1 MQSAPDISLRSGFLG
16 WQCRIRQLAV
26 RQLEGRPS
34 PGMTPEAF
42 AVGSAG
48 AGVAGSV
55 GAGENPASLGPVV
68 MLILK
73 QPEFSATPEF
83 RHMVKQTHDPR
94 QRREKALRFL
104 ASSYYQR
111 AREFSD
117 ELTALFGPV
126 APTGAPGSAP
136 SAKSSAGV
144 ADTLLAA
151 GECRLVFREFSQ
163 GYDLTCAV
171 RELEKG
177 EEGFEGA
184 YWHNSLFNPA
194 IPAGVRVLGFQ
205 PDWARCRA
213 LD

>member
-1 MQSAPDISLRSGFLG
+1 MQSAPDIPLRGGFLG

-42 AVGSAG
+42 AAGSAG
-48 AGVAGSV
+48 AGVIGSA
-55 GAGENPASLGPVV
+55 GAGENAASLGPVV
-68 MLILK
+68 VLILK

-126 APTGAPGSAP
+126 APGV
-136 SAKSSAGV
+136 KSSAGV

-205 PDWARCRA
+205 PDWPRCSA
-213 LD
+213 LG